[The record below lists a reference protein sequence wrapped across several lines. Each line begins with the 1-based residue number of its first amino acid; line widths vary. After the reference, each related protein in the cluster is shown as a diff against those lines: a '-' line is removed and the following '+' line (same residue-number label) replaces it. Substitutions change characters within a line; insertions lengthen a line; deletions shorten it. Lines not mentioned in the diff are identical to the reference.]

1 MEAMPRTVTRNTGFF
16 WGLRV
21 SSQGG
26 FHTCCCGSH
35 VLVPALSQRMAPGP
49 PGVGWSPLRTSPPE
63 RAVDAAGHISCQD
76 PGVLPVQL
84 SNHVPRRQEARC
96 CMGRHSHPTEEK
108 LRLSSE
114 YFASVFWGK
123 GAQLGLTSKPIAL
136 LTCCLSGR
144 AKQTERGQEGMRTAL
159 LDAPATGRGRTL
171 GVTEM
176 LPRHPC
182 APPGLLS
189 PS

>member
-1 MEAMPRTVTRNTGFF
+1 MPGTVTRNTGSF
-16 WGLRV
+16 WGLWV

-26 FHTCCCGSH
+26 SHTCCCGSH
-35 VLVPALSQRMAPGP
+35 VLAPALSQRMAPGP
-49 PGVGWSPLRTSPPE
+49 PGVEWSPLRTSPPE
-63 RAVDAAGHISCQD
+63 GAVDAAGHISCQD

-84 SNHVPRRQEARC
+84 SSHAPQRQEARC
-96 CMGRHSHPTEEK
+96 CMGHRCHPTEEK

-123 GAQLGLTSKPIAL
+123 GAQLGVTSKPTAF

-144 AKQTERGQEGMRTAL
+144 AEQTEWGREGMRTAL
-159 LDAPATGRGRTL
+159 PDAPATGRRQTL
-171 GVTEM
+171 GATEM
-176 LPRHPC
+176 LPRHLC